1 MTSFRNDPEGW
12 LKEAIVKP
20 EKKLVF
26 FVGAGISIDSGLP
39 NFLKFSSDFISSICP
54 SNLEK
59 KEIDRICRR
68 LRPEV
73 LLQTV
78 EQVHGDRTLDF
89 YSSLESRSPNAN
101 HFFLALALK
110 AGHCVFTTNVDTLI
124 EQACDEI
131 GLQCNPII
139 HENKYEKFLNEQ
151 HKNDSDIDVRSK
163 LFKLHGSIEREKA
176 GFKKYESIRFVLD
189 RVGLGLTESQ
199 MKILSACLQ
208 DYDFIFLGYSGKDH
222 FSVLPI
228 LLKIES
234 DQKIYW
240 FKFEPNKIRFKFYP
254 EEAQDVGYFANR
266 RKDLLDKASEGMT
279 SEVDWEE
286 ISIMEILSERENS
299 LLAIG
304 DSSYAVKKSL
314 NHVLHRD
321 YPDVQK
327 KKFVEPAWL
336 RDVTDFERH
345 LLAAM
350 LLIRMR
356 DVSNLTEGQLNDA
369 ENCAKNEKE
378 RAEVERLRAS
388 TFTITRRLGF
398 IKASKDNLL
407 EAIGRFE
414 GQGDIISAI
423 EAHLELANLL
433 RIDRNFES
441 SKETLDKAEKLL
453 TENKSAFSKRNR
465 SYDWPRLMAQ
475 LLHYRGL
482 VYGLGQRGTMADKL
496 RAINHCDEAQNF
508 AKQAGDVTR
517 SAAVYNARGLII
529 YQLVERSG
537 SLLREAESSLDNA
550 FALYTRIGDPRTSFQ
565 PLRNLLLVQRLRAL
579 QSKLH
584 TRNYW
589 LDKAQRDCD
598 RAGNYLN
605 LMNIGSGETSADSIE
620 VQYRQAQVY
629 GLNGDKDKDK
639 ALHLF
644 QEVLAYWQGKNDLHQ
659 QARVWQD
666 LLSLAGGWEES
677 QACISHLLSIIKSL
691 FQSEKE
697 CMRYKKDIL
706 RLENIRDML
715 IDAYLKAYE
724 HHDQEYLD
732 KIVALMEQSG
742 KIADRFGEND
752 LSQEFKIWSL
762 GDRG

>member
-20 EKKLVF
+20 EKKLAF
-26 FVGAGISIDSGLP
+26 FVGAGISVNSGLP

-78 EQVHGDRTLDF
+78 EQVHGARTLDF

-124 EQACDEI
+124 EQACEEI

-139 HENKYEKFLNEQ
+139 HENKYEQFLDEQ
-151 HKNDSDIDVRSK
+151 LKNDREIDVRSQ
-163 LFKLHGSIEREKA
+163 LFKLHGSIECEKA

-189 RVGLGLTESQ
+189 RVGLGLTENQ
-199 MKILSACLQ
+199 AKVLSACIQ
-208 DYDFIFLGYSGKDH
+208 DYDFIFLGYSGNDH
-222 FSVLPI
+222 FSVLPV

-266 RKDLLDKASEGMT
+266 RKDLLDKASEGTT

-286 ISIMEILSERENS
+286 ISIMEVLSKRENS

-321 YPDVQK
+321 YPELQK

-356 DVSNLTEGQLNDA
+356 DVSHLTEDQLKEA

-388 TFTITRRLGF
+388 TFTITRRLGN
-398 IKASKDNLL
+398 IKASKDNLRD
-407 EAIGRFE
+407 AISSFE
-414 GQGDIISAI
+414 EQGDMISAI
-423 EAHLELANLL
+423 ETHLELANLL

-453 TENKSAFSKRNR
+453 TENKSAFLGQNR

-475 LLHYRGL
+475 LFHYRGL

-517 SAAVYNARGLII
+517 SAAVFNARGLII
-529 YQLVERSG
+529 YQLAERSG
-537 SLLREAESSLDNA
+537 SLLREAENSLDNA

-589 LDKAQRDCD
+589 LDKAQRDCE

-605 LMNIGSGETSADSIE
+605 LMKIGSGETSADSIE
-620 VQYRQAQVY
+620 VQYRQAQVH

-677 QACISHLLSIIKSL
+677 QACISHLLSLIESL
-691 FQSEKE
+691 FQSENE

-732 KIVALMEQSG
+732 KIVALMDQGG